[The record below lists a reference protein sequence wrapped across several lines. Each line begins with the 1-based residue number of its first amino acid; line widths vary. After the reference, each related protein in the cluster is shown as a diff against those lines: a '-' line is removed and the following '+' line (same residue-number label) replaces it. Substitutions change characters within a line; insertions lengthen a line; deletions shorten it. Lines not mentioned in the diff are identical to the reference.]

1 MTFSSTVVCSN
12 CIYLWIYKNV
22 WLHSSKSKY
31 PLRIPLRIP
40 TSILCPTQ
48 LTELRITM
56 YWSHSHRR
64 WLYRSAVAGSM
75 HKANQGLSPLSSS
88 FVQEL
93 IARMSCT
100 DGANDSVPPFH
111 SSPLM
116 QLSAELWT
124 VLFLANLFHILFHFR
139 LIRNLAQ
146 ASLLPP
152 LVSFYLTLFFFL
164 SLSPSLS
171 LSLNKLSHSIYWC
184 GCEMR
189 E

>member
-31 PLRIPLRIP
+31 PLRIPLSYKHIMP
-40 TSILCPTQ
+40 HTVDWATNNHDNHV
-48 LTELRITM
+48 
-56 YWSHSHRR
+56 WSHSHRR

-93 IARMSCT
+93 TARMSCT

-152 LVSFYLTLFFFL
+152 LVSFSLTPFFFL
-164 SLSPSLS
+164 SRSPS
-171 LSLNKLSHSIYWC
+171 LSLNKLSPSIYWC